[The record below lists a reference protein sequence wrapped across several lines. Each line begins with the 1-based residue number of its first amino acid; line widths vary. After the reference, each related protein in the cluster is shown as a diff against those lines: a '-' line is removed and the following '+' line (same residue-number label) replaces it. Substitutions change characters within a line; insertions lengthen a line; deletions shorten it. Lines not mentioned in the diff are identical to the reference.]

1 MAKEYLILVDPGK
14 KRDPTAIMVM
24 RDNIKILDGSKRAG
38 VPDKIQH
45 FYEIIHLD
53 KVIDTR
59 FTEVCRI
66 INVITEH
73 RDIKNNHDLVIDGTG
88 IGEVVIDIL
97 RENYLIPVPIVFTG
111 PGQVREVFS
120 SFGKVFGNGFTG
132 AQVLKEIHVPK
143 EDLVAAGQNIVQQ
156 GRLAIAPGLKFE
168 DDFKRQM
175 LMFRGKVNEKTR
187 NVSYNANTEEDHDD
201 LVVCFLMGAWW
212 FTRSRK
218 TDEQVIPPE
227 KQKPDWNPMDYL

>member
-1 MAKEYLILVDPGK
+1 MDKEYLILVDPGK

-24 RDNIKILDGSKRAG
+24 RDNFTILDGSPRAG
-38 VPDKIQH
+38 IPDKMQH
-45 FYEIIHLD
+45 GYEIVHID
-53 KVIDTR
+53 KIIDTR

-66 INVITEH
+66 IAKITEH
-73 RDIKNNHDLVIDGTG
+73 RQIKNNYELIVDGTG

-97 RENYLIPVPIVFTG
+97 RESFLTPVPIVFTG
-111 PGQVREVFS
+111 SGQVREVFS

-143 EDLVAAGQNIVQQ
+143 EDLVSAGQNIVQQ
-156 GRLAIAPGLKFE
+156 GRLSIAPGLQFE
-168 DDFKRQM
+168 EDFKRQL

-218 TDEQVIPPE
+218 TDEQIIPPA
-227 KQKPDWNPMDYL
+227 KQIADWNPMEYL